1 MTMPSLRDRQI
12 LDHVARY
19 RLSTSQ
25 FIQRQFFPE
34 AGKSAVSKVVGR
46 LVAEGCLRE
55 CRLANGFSY
64 YVLGRAG
71 RELVAA
77 AAEADRPF
85 TEQSFPLAYGFLAFC
100 LAHGVR
106 RLTSSEFQLK
116 FPEHCRP
123 RMKTGSF
130 YADAR
135 QTPARLGAVLV
146 DRGNP
151 PKLIL
156 RKLQRLLAQHYRL
169 PNFAARIQAGQFCV
183 TILTA
188 WPLKQRL
195 LATAVKLGLRAAA
208 PVEVVTVSELQLF
221 YRRV

>member
-1 MTMPSLRDRQI
+1 MTKPSLRDRQI

-19 RLSTSQ
+19 RLSTRE
-25 FIQRQFFPE
+25 FIQRHFFAE

-46 LVAEGCLRE
+46 LVADGYLRV
-55 CRLANGFSY
+55 CRLANGFHY
-64 YVLGRAG
+64 YVVGQQG
-71 RELVAA
+71 REFTDAA
-77 AAEADRPF
+77 SDADRPF

-100 LAHGVR
+100 SAHGVR
-106 RLTSSEFQLK
+106 RLTSSEFQTT
-116 FPEHCRP
+116 FPELCRP

-135 QTPARLGAVLV
+135 HTPARLGTVLV

-151 PKLIL
+151 PKLII

-169 PNFAARIQAGQFCV
+169 PNFAQRIQAGQFCV

-195 LATAVKLGLRAAA
+195 LASAVKLGFRAAL
-208 PVEVVTVSELQLF
+208 PVEVVTVPELQLF